1 MIGEVFFDHHGVSRP
16 AYVLDC
22 LGNLIRCSARGDA
35 DALIPFAVELVTAAS
50 EILAPFPWTVT
61 IKAVLSRV
69 EFVAH
74 AHPKLRSAYPG
85 LSIIQSPWPFV
96 LHIGLIEDE
105 SLVWQAIDAFPTL
118 PDSQAKVLSDK
129 LAENGIFQI
138 PALPNMNDALHEAA
152 GDGICVAPIAY
163 VAPGWMSSMKIYRR
177 ALVRSS

>member
-1 MIGEVFFDHHGVSRP
+1 MIGEVFFDHHGISRP

-22 LGNLIRCSARGDA
+22 LGNLVRCSARGDA
-35 DALIPFAVELVTAAS
+35 DSLIPFAVELVSATS

-61 IKAVLSRV
+61 IEAVLSRV
-69 EFVAH
+69 EFVAR
-74 AHPKLRSAYPG
+74 ARPKLLSAYPG

-96 LHIGLIEDE
+96 HHIGLIEDE

-118 PDSQAKVLSDK
+118 PDSQARVLTDK

-138 PALPNMNDALHEAA
+138 PVLSTMNGALHEAA

-163 VAPGWMSSMKIYRR
+163 VAPGWMSSMRVYRR
-177 ALVRSS
+177 ALVRSA